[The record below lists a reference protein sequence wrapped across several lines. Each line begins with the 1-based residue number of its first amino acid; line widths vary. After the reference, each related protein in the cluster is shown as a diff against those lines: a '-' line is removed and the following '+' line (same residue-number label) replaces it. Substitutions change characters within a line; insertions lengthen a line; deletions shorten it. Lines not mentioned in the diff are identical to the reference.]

1 MNGGFR
7 NGSSGA
13 GQGGVIETHSTW
25 SHTMFKKSILAFTA
39 ATLTTLMIQT
49 PVQARD
55 SSANTRD
62 HRANAE
68 LKLRD
73 HRAPAQV
80 QTRDHRAGKQDK
92 VRDHRNPRKNEVVKI
107 ERKDCRSGAE
117 NLRRSGYRQIK
128 MLDCRGTEY
137 SYLAKK
143 HHALFGAKMNAYSG
157 KIKVSFLGP
166 VRSH

>member
-1 MNGGFR
+1 
-7 NGSSGA
+7 
-13 GQGGVIETHSTW
+13 
-25 SHTMFKKSILAFTA
+25 MFTKSILALSA
-39 ATLTTLMIQT
+39 AALTTLLIQT

-55 SSANTRD
+55 SSSGSGVRD
-62 HRANAE
+62 HRTTVE
-68 LKLRD
+68 LKIRD
-73 HRAPAQV
+73 HRAPSQV
-80 QTRDHRAGKQDK
+80 QTRDHRADKQDK